1 MLISLNI
8 FEEIGLN
15 IWIRPLLTMATNFPD
30 KGQGEG
36 QKEEDLSR

>member
-8 FEEIGLN
+8 FEEIALN
-15 IWIRPLLTMATNFPD
+15 IWNCHLITMAKKFPD

-36 QKEEDLSR
+36 QMEEGLSR